1 MIRQLTRFG
10 AVTLTLALPLAAC
23 EDSTGVDTN
32 LAETTVVLSQESGV
46 AASLAPSFSAEA
58 VASAVGGSVSLSDVQ
73 SINVR
78 ITQVQAIRRGS
89 NDKKDEDV
97 QTFNVTGGGTI
108 NLLALPAAAANGI
121 QIAHGNI
128 PTGTYSN
135 LRLVFAEN
143 AMITFKRD
151 VTVGGGPDA
160 MTYKAGTAYPLR
172 IGGEDRNGIK
182 IPMASF
188 EIGQGPNTISLT
200 FDASAS
206 VKKVIATPNG
216 IHMPPVMMGKHEKG
230 DKNKK
235 DKKN

>member
-1 MIRQLTRFG
+1 MTQQIVRYSAL
-10 AVTLTLALPLAAC
+10 AIALALPLAAC

-32 LAETTVVLSQESGV
+32 LAETTVVLSQVAGV

-58 VASAVGGSVSLSDVQ
+58 LASAMAGPVSLSDVQ

-78 ITQVQAIRRGS
+78 VTQVLAVRRS
-89 NDKKDEDV
+89 ADDSKDEDM

-108 NLLALPAAAANGI
+108 NLLALPAAAGSGI
-121 QIAHGNI
+121 QIAHGMI

-135 LRLVFAEN
+135 LRLVFADN

-151 VTVGGGPDA
+151 VTVGGGPNA

-172 IGGEDRNGIK
+172 IGGEDRNEIK

-188 EIGQGPNTISLT
+188 DIGQGPNTISLT
-200 FDASAS
+200 FDADAS

-216 IHMPPVMMGKHEKG
+216 IHMPSVMMAKHEKKEK
-230 DKNKK
+230 KNK
-235 DKKN
+235 